1 MGFTREIQAKRRLNI
16 ITAAMGLCFVV
27 IVGRLFQVQVVL
39 GQEYEAKATS
49 QQSRKFQIPAS
60 RGQVYLDEN
69 GELYPV
75 ALNQKLN
82 LLYVDPKFITQ
93 PEKAAK
99 ELAEVTG
106 LDKDK
111 LKQQLTFKKSRYVEL
126 KQRVSSDEA
135 ARIRALKTPGVVLR
149 PEDYRYY
156 PEGSLFSHIL
166 GYVNSDGEGQ
176 YGLEQYL
183 DTDLTGR
190 NGLLKAATDS
200 MGVPIV
206 SNENTIVEPKN
217 GQDVVLTID
226 RSIQAVASE
235 ALVKAVQENRAESGS
250 IIVMDPQTGAVKA
263 LVNYPDYDP
272 NNYGAVKGTDYGV
285 FRNRAV
291 TDLFEPGSGFKVI
304 TMASAL
310 DAGRVDP
317 DTTYNDTGE
326 VEVSG
331 KTIRNAENHK
341 YGVQT
346 MYDVIQKSLNTGM
359 VFILKKFGS
368 DPNKVTRAGKDALY
382 GYIQK
387 FGFGVRTGIEQSGEA
402 TATVKP
408 PSTYDID
415 YANMT
420 FGQGIAVTSIQLVQ
434 AVGAIANGGKL
445 YQPYLVDGVVQKSGE
460 VRKNQ
465 PKLINSQV
473 VSSQA
478 AAQTASMMTRVV
490 EKGSG
495 WATKMPG
502 YSIAGKTG
510 TAQVPKA
517 DGTGYE
523 EVKNI
528 GSFVGFAPVEDP
540 KFVMLVR
547 IDYPKVEGFAEKTAV
562 PAFATVAKALMK
574 YYQIPP
580 KGSQ

>member
-1 MGFTREIQAKRRLNI
+1 LGFTREIQAKRRLNI

>member
-1 MGFTREIQAKRRLNI
+1 LGFTREIQAKRRLNI

-99 ELAEVTG
+99 ELAGVTG
-106 LDKDK
+106 LDRDK

-126 KQRVSSDEA
+126 KQRVGSDEA
-135 ARIRALKTPGVVLR
+135 AKIRALKIPGVVLR

-310 DAGRVDP
+310 DAGKVDP

-326 VEVSG
+326 VVVSG
-331 KTIRNAENHK
+331 KTIRNSENQK

-528 GSFVGFAPVEDP
+528 GSFVGLRQL
-540 KFVMLVR
+540 KTLSSLCWFVLITPRWRVLPR
-547 IDYPKVEGFAEKTAV
+547 RQRYRHS
-562 PAFATVAKALMK
+562 
-574 YYQIPP
+574 PP
-580 KGSQ
+580 WQRL

>member
-99 ELAEVTG
+99 ELAGVTG
-106 LDKDK
+106 LDRDK

-126 KQRVSSDEA
+126 KQRVGSDEA
-135 ARIRALKTPGVVLR
+135 AKIRALKIPGVVLR

-310 DAGRVDP
+310 DAGKVDP

-326 VEVSG
+326 VVVSG
-331 KTIRNAENHK
+331 KTIRNSENKK
-341 YGVQT
+341 YGVQS

-359 VFILKKFGS
+359 VFVLKKFGS
-368 DPNKVTRAGKDALY
+368 DPNKVTRAGKDVLY

>member
-1 MGFTREIQAKRRLNI
+1 
-16 ITAAMGLCFVV
+16 MGLCFVV

-82 LLYVDPKFITQ
+82 LLYADPKFITQ

-126 KQRVSSDEA
+126 KQRVGSDEA
-135 ARIRALKTPGVVLR
+135 ARIRALKISGVVLR
-149 PEDYRYY
+149 AQDYRYY

-176 YGLEQYL
+176 YGVEQYL

-226 RSIQAVASE
+226 RSIQAVAGE

-310 DAGRVDP
+310 DAGKVDP

-341 YGVQT
+341 YGVQS

-359 VFILKKFGS
+359 VFVLKKLGS

>member
-1 MGFTREIQAKRRLNI
+1 MGFTREIQAKWRLNI
-16 ITAAMGLCFVV
+16 ITAVFGLFFVIITV
-27 IVGRLFQVQVVL
+27 RLFQVQVVL
-39 GQEYEAKATS
+39 GQEYEAKANS
-49 QQSRKFQIPAS
+49 QQSRKFQISAS
-60 RGQVYLDEN
+60 RGQIYLDEN

-82 LLYVDPKFITQ
+82 MLYVDPKFIVQ
-93 PEKAAK
+93 PSKAAE
-99 ELAEVTG
+99 ELAKVTG
-106 LDKDK
+106 LDEAK
-111 LKQQLTFKKSRYVEL
+111 LKDQLTYKKSRYIEL
-126 KQRVSSDEA
+126 KQKVSSEEA
-135 ARIRALKTPGVVLR
+135 ARIRALKIPGIVLR

-156 PEGSLFSHIL
+156 PEGNLFSHVL

-190 NGLLKAATDS
+190 DGLLKAATDS

-217 GQDVVLTID
+217 GTDVVLTID
-226 RSIQAVASE
+226 RSIQAVAGQ
-235 ALVKAVQENRAESGS
+235 ALVKAVQDNRAESGS

-272 NNYGAVKGTDYGV
+272 NNYGAVKGSDYGV

-304 TMASAL
+304 TMAAGL
-310 DAGRVDP
+310 DSGKVTP

-326 VEVSG
+326 FEVSG

-341 YGVQT
+341 FGVQS
-346 MYDVIQKSLNTGM
+346 MYDVIQKSLNTGV
-359 VFILKKFGS
+359 VFVLRKLGN
-368 DPNKVTRAGKDALY
+368 DPDKITREGKNTLY
-382 GYIQK
+382 NYIKK

-402 TATVKP
+402 TAVVKP
-408 PSTYDID
+408 PSTYDVD

-420 FGQGIAVTSIQLVQ
+420 FGQGIAVTSIQLIQ

-445 YQPYLVDGVVQKSGE
+445 YQPYLVDGVVKNGQI
-460 VRKNQ
+460 RKNP

-473 VSSQA
+473 VSSQV

-510 TAQVPKA
+510 TAQVPKP
-517 DGTGYE
+517 DGSGYE
-523 EVKNI
+523 EAKNI

-580 KGSQ
+580 KASQ